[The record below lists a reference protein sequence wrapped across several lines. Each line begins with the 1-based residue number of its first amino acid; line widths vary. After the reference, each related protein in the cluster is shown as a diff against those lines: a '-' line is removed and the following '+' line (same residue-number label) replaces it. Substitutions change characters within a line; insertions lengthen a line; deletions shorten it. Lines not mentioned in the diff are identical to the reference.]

1 MKLENLLPFTAL
13 VNVIFISPF
22 QGYINNVRNLTQ
34 GVALGYDN

>member
-22 QGYINNVRNLTQ
+22 QGYINNVNLTQ